1 MTLAQRLLDIRQA
14 FETGPT
20 APEIVEAL
28 NAHVDQLVASAVA
41 DQALAVG
48 ASAPLQDVVQL
59 NGEKKSLQELV
70 GDQFLVL
77 TWFRGNW

>member
-20 APEIVEAL
+20 APEIVEVL
-28 NAHVDQLVASAVA
+28 NAHVDQLVASGVA

-48 ASAPLQDVVQL
+48 ELAPLQQAIQM
-59 NGEKKSLQELV
+59 NGERRSLQDLC

>member
-20 APEIVEAL
+20 APEIVEVL

-48 ASAPLQDVVQL
+48 ELAPLQQAIQM
-59 NGEKKSLQELV
+59 NGERRSLQDLC